1 MSITWRWLGT
11 EISLGTKREKEMNV
25 IKAEASTRLCFSF
38 SSLLSNR
45 NNVIPQGK
53 AAFVVSRSKVL
64 DLKTV
69 DTQCSRRDVCGFLVL
84 NRPLQV
90 KRHSGW
96 NDGMKCIPL
105 HCQQAACFKGGW
117 TATRNL
123 LTAGWEGGLGSVGS
137 VQRVRFL
144 WVSTAI
150 LGKGNKSPL
159 RGNNIRL
166 MHWVFKGNAQDGVA
180 KKDKSTF

>member
-1 MSITWRWLGT
+1 
-11 EISLGTKREKEMNV
+11 MNV

-38 SSLLSNR
+38 SSLLNR
-45 NNVIPQGK
+45 NNVIPRGK

-96 NDGMKCIPL
+96 NAQLWNEMHTFTANNRQC
-105 HCQQAACFKGGW
+105 ASRGGW

-123 LTAGWEGGLGSVGS
+123 LTAGWEGGLGSVGL

-159 RGNNIRL
+159 RGNNIRWCTGCL
-166 MHWVFKGNAQDGVA
+166 KEMPRMV
-180 KKDKSTF
+180 

>member
-53 AAFVVSRSKVL
+53 AAFIVSRSKVL

-96 NDGMKCIPL
+96 NAQLWNEMHTPSLPTGSVLQGWVDGHQEPFDSWLGRRPGLGGIGTKGQIPL
-105 HCQQAACFKGGW
+105 SEHRHPGERQQ
-117 TATRNL
+117 
-123 LTAGWEGGLGSVGS
+123 
-137 VQRVRFL
+137 
-144 WVSTAI
+144 VSS
-150 LGKGNKSPL
+150 KRK
-159 RGNNIRL
+159 
-166 MHWVFKGNAQDGVA
+166 
-180 KKDKSTF
+180 